1 VNRATPGEI
10 QMSFPPSF
18 PLDFITELYIGY
30 YDRAPDTVGGEFWLI
45 AFLSAV
51 GPGVDPTLELT
62 TLANDFAN
70 SSESTAIYPFLTL
83 PNPANAASFV
93 TQVYANL
100 LNRAPDA
107 PGLAFWTVE
116 LQSGAVT
123 PGGFIITVE
132 ASVNMQVGTADALT
146 LANKITVAEDYIA
159 RITAADVTYTHASA
173 FGALVPVTNDPAT
186 VALGEGVTTAFLN
199 PPVTLTATAGMLPT
213 TVVTGN
219 SASGSLIFAPGP
231 GSTNFGD
238 LIAQPGF
245 WSVLPGAPG
254 GGLDLTQSATF
265 GTSVDQKFV
274 SHGSVDDFVTEIPI
288 ASWAT
293 GGGNL
298 GLVNASGVFLG
309 GLPPGPTPPG
319 LLFDS
324 TIEFIA
330 SGGTIG
336 GPGNTSAN
344 VIEITDTTFANAA
357 ALAQALASGAYNLIL
372 APAMPSGRSMDL
384 IFAYSDGSN
393 VHIADVNV
401 VNGGRFNHNAGIA
414 LSLETIHVSDMV
426 QLTGVAT
433 TNVLSA
439 SSIHFN
445 ILN

>member
-1 VNRATPGEI
+1 
-10 QMSFPPSF
+10 MSFPPSF
-18 PLDFITELYIGY
+18 PLDFIAELYIGY
-30 YDRAPDTVGGEFWLI
+30 YDRAPDTAGGEFWLS

-51 GPGVDPTLELT
+51 GPGVDPTRELT

-70 SSESTAIYPFLTL
+70 SSESTAIYPFLTA

-186 VALGEGVTTAFLN
+186 VALGEAVTTAFLN
-199 PPVTLTATAGMLPT
+199 PPITETATVGMLPT

-254 GGLDLTQSATF
+254 GGLDLSKSGTF
-265 GTSVDQKFV
+265 GTSFDQTTVPTASVADHLTEFSV
-274 SHGSVDDFVTEIPI
+274 S
-288 ASWAT
+288 SWAT
-293 GGGNL
+293 GGSGNL
-298 GLVNASGVFLG
+298 GLVNASGVNLG
-309 GLPPGPTPPG
+309 TLAAGPS
-319 LLFDS
+319 LFDS
-324 TIEFIA
+324 TIEDITK
-330 SGGTIG
+330 GGIIG

-344 VIEITDTTFANAA
+344 VIAITDATFANAA
-357 ALAQALASGAYNLIL
+357 ALAKALASGAYNLIF
-372 APAMPSGRSMDL
+372 APAVPGQGSSFDL
-384 IFAYSDGSN
+384 IFAYSDGTN

-401 VNGGRFNHNAGIA
+401 VNGVGAKTGHLAGTALGANA
-414 LSLETIHVSDMV
+414 TVHVSDMV

-433 TNVLSA
+433 TDVLSA
-439 SSIHFN
+439 TSIHFN
-445 ILN
+445 LLN

>member
-1 VNRATPGEI
+1 
-10 QMSFPPSF
+10 MSFPPSF
-18 PLDFITELYIGY
+18 PLDFIAELYIGY
-30 YDRAPDTVGGEFWLI
+30 YDRAPDTAGGEFWLS

-51 GPGVDPTLELT
+51 GPGVDPTRELT

-70 SSESTAIYPFLTL
+70 SSESTAIYPFLTS

-173 FGALVPVTNDPAT
+173 FGALVPVTNDLAT
-186 VALGEGVTTAFLN
+186 VALGEGVTTTFLN
-199 PPVTLTATAGMLPT
+199 PPVTLTATAGMLHT

-219 SASGSLIFAPGP
+219 SASGSLTFAPGP

-238 LIAQPGF
+238 LIAQQGF

-265 GTSVDQKFV
+265 GTSVDQTFV
-274 SHGSVDDFVTEIPI
+274 SANSVADHLTEFSVS
-288 ASWAT
+288 SWAT
-293 GGGNL
+293 GSGNL
-298 GLVNASGVFLG
+298 GLVNASGVNLAT
-309 GLPPGPTPPG
+309 LATGPS
-319 LLFDS
+319 LFDS
-324 TIEFIA
+324 TIENITA
-330 SGGTIG
+330 GGTIG

-344 VIEITDTTFANAA
+344 VIAITDTTFANAA
-357 ALAQALASGAYNLIL
+357 ALANALASGAYNLIL

-384 IFAYSDGSN
+384 IFAYSDGTN

-401 VNGGRFNHNAGIA
+401 VNGAKFNHPGGIA
-414 LSLETIHVSDMV
+414 LSLDVTAIHVSDMV
-426 QLTGVAT
+426 QLTGVAAT
-433 TNVLSA
+433 TDALTGP
-439 SSIHFN
+439 SIHFN
-445 ILN
+445 IFN